1 MANKYK
7 VQFLDSDGK
16 LNRAT
21 ITGNSESDVE
31 NTLISNGS
39 DLLSIQMEK
48 KSVLSI
54 ELGEQ
59 VKLQDKTNFFQQ
71 LQTMLSSGVAL
82 LNAIEII
89 SKQIKNSVFK
99 EAVEDV
105 ILSLQQGSSFS
116 ESLKKHPKIF
126 DNITVAMVEAGEK
139 GGILDAMLE
148 ELVKSL
154 KQDVEIEDNV
164 KKATRYPKIVGSI
177 MAIAMYV
184 VMTKVIPTF
193 TGILVNSGTEIPALT
208 QGILN
213 FSDFLSSNS
222 LSLLIIGVLL
232 FGFAYF
238 YKKTDS
244 GKTLFD
250 KLSLKN
256 PIYKKITIASINLR
270 ITKIL
275 GTLLKFG
282 VPLKESLLVVR
293 NVADNSIYLNAIDT
307 IVKDIETGKSVT
319 MSMNESGVFSDYL
332 CSMVG
337 VGEEIGALDK
347 MLLSAS
353 DYYEIELNNATDGLS
368 ASIEPIITVV
378 MGLFIAMFVGSVF
391 MPMFKMYENISM

>member
-1 MANKYK
+1 VANKYK

>member
-1 MANKYK
+1 MAKKYK
-7 VQFLDSDGK
+7 VQFLDSNGK
-16 LNRAT
+16 LNNVT
-21 ITGNSESDVE
+21 VNGNSELEVE
-31 NTLISNGS
+31 NTLNASGN
-39 DLLSIQMEK
+39 DVLSVHEEK
-48 KSVLSI
+48 KSALNI
-54 ELGEQ
+54 QLGET

-82 LNAIEII
+82 VSSIEII
-89 SKQIKNSVFK
+89 SNQIKNTVFK
-99 EAVEDV
+99 EAIDE
-105 ILSLQQGSSFS
+105 IISSLKQGNSFS

-126 DNITVAMVEAGEK
+126 DNITISMVEAGEK

-177 MAIAMYV
+177 MVIAMYV

-213 FSDFLSSNS
+213 FSDFLSSNT
-222 LSLLIIGVLL
+222 LAILVVGALI
-232 FGFAYF
+232 FGSTYF
-238 YKKTDS
+238 YKKTDN
-244 GKTLFD
+244 GRLFFD
-250 KLSLKN
+250 KLALKN
-256 PIYKKITIASINLR
+256 PIYKTITVSSINLR

-282 VPLKESLLVVR
+282 VPLKESLMVVK
-293 NVADNSIYLNAIDT
+293 NVANNSIYLHAIDK
-307 IVKDIETGKSVT
+307 IANDIETGKSVSI
-319 MSMNESGVFSDYL
+319 SMTESGVFSDYL

>member
-164 KKATRYPKIVGSI
+164 KKATRDPKIVGSI

>member
-177 MAIAMYV
+177 MVIAMYV

-222 LSLLIIGVLL
+222 LSLLIVGALL
-232 FGFAYF
+232 FGFTYF

-244 GKTLFD
+244 GKTFFD

>member
-1 MANKYK
+1 MAKKYK
-7 VQFLDSDGK
+7 VQFLDSNGK
-16 LNRAT
+16 LNNVT
-21 ITGNSESDVE
+21 VNGNSELEVE
-31 NTLISNGS
+31 NTLNASGN
-39 DLLSIQMEK
+39 DVLSVHEEK
-48 KSVLSI
+48 KSALNI
-54 ELGEQ
+54 QLGET

-82 LNAIEII
+82 VSSIEII
-89 SKQIKNSVFK
+89 SNQIKNTVFK
-99 EAVEDV
+99 EAIDE
-105 ILSLQQGSSFS
+105 IISSLKQGNSFS

-126 DNITVAMVEAGEK
+126 DNITISMVEAGEK

-177 MAIAMYV
+177 MVIAMYV

-213 FSDFLSSNS
+213 FSDFLSSNT
-222 LSLLIIGVLL
+222 LAILVVGALI
-232 FGFAYF
+232 FGSTYF
-238 YKKTDS
+238 YKKTDN
-244 GKTLFD
+244 GRLFFD
-250 KLSLKN
+250 KLALKN
-256 PIYKKITIASINLR
+256 PIYKNITVSSINLR

-282 VPLKESLLVVR
+282 VPLKESLMVVK
-293 NVADNSIYLNAIDT
+293 NVANNSIYLHAIDK
-307 IVKDIETGKSVT
+307 IANDIETGKSVSI
-319 MSMNESGVFSDYL
+319 SMTESGVFSDYL

>member
-1 MANKYK
+1 VANKYK

-126 DNITVAMVEAGEK
+126 DNIKVAMVEAGEK

>member
-1 MANKYK
+1 MAKKYK
-7 VQFLDSDGK
+7 VQFLDSNGK
-16 LNRAT
+16 LNNVT
-21 ITGNSESDVE
+21 VNGNSELEVE
-31 NTLISNGS
+31 NTLNASGN
-39 DLLSIQMEK
+39 DVLLVQEEK
-48 KSVLSI
+48 KSALNI
-54 ELGEQ
+54 QLGEL

-82 LNAIEII
+82 LGSIEII
-89 SKQIKNSVFK
+89 SNQIKNTVFK
-99 EAVEDV
+99 EAIDE
-105 ILSLQQGSSFS
+105 IISSLKQGNSFS

-126 DNITVAMVEAGEK
+126 DNITISMVEAGEK

-177 MAIAMYV
+177 MVIAMYV

-213 FSDFLSSNS
+213 FSDFLSSNT
-222 LSLLIIGVLL
+222 LVILAVGTLI
-232 FGFAYF
+232 FGSTYF
-238 YKKTDS
+238 YKKTDN
-244 GKTLFD
+244 GKLFFD
-250 KLSLKN
+250 KLALKN
-256 PIYKKITIASINLR
+256 PIYKTITVSSINLR

-282 VPLKESLLVVR
+282 VPLKESLMVVK
-293 NVADNSIYLNAIDT
+293 NVANNSIYLHAIDK
-307 IVKDIETGKSVT
+307 IAKDIETGKSVSV
-319 MSMNESGVFSDYL
+319 SMTESGVFSDYL

-353 DYYEIELNNATDGLS
+353 DYYEIELNNATEGLS

>member
-16 LNRAT
+16 LNRTT

-39 DLLSIQMEK
+39 DLLSIQEEK

-89 SKQIKNSVFK
+89 SKQIKNRVFK

-116 ESLKKHPKIF
+116 ESLRKHPKIF

-154 KQDVEIEDNV
+154 KQDVKIEDNV

-337 VGEEIGALDK
+337 VGEEIGALDQ
-347 MLLSAS
+347 MLLSTS
-353 DYYEIELNNATDGLS
+353 EYYEIELNNATDALS

-378 MGLFIAMFVGSVF
+378 MGLFIAMFVSSVF

>member
-1 MANKYK
+1 VANKYK

-177 MAIAMYV
+177 MVIAMYV

-222 LSLLIIGVLL
+222 LSLLIVGALL
-232 FGFAYF
+232 FGFTYF

>member
-1 MANKYK
+1 MAKKYK
-7 VQFLDSDGK
+7 VQFLDSNGK
-16 LNRAT
+16 LNNVT
-21 ITGNSESDVE
+21 VNGNSELEVE
-31 NTLISNGS
+31 NTLNASGN
-39 DLLSIQMEK
+39 DVLSVHEEK
-48 KSVLSI
+48 KSALNI
-54 ELGEQ
+54 QLGET

-82 LNAIEII
+82 VSSIEII
-89 SKQIKNSVFK
+89 SNQIKNTVFK
-99 EAVEDV
+99 EAIDE
-105 ILSLQQGSSFS
+105 IISSLKQGNSFS

-126 DNITVAMVEAGEK
+126 DNITISMVEAGEK

-177 MAIAMYV
+177 MVIAMYV

-213 FSDFLSSNS
+213 FSDFLSSNT
-222 LSLLIIGVLL
+222 LVILVVGTLI
-232 FGFAYF
+232 FGSTYF
-238 YKKTDS
+238 YKKTDN
-244 GKTLFD
+244 GKLFFD
-250 KLSLKN
+250 KLALKN
-256 PIYKKITIASINLR
+256 PIYKTITVSSINLR

-282 VPLKESLLVVR
+282 VPLKESLMVVK
-293 NVADNSIYLNAIDT
+293 NVANNSIYLHAIDK
-307 IVKDIETGKSVT
+307 IANDIETGKSVSI
-319 MSMNESGVFSDYL
+319 SMTESGVFSDYL

-353 DYYEIELNNATDGLS
+353 DYYEIELNNATEGLS

>member
-177 MAIAMYV
+177 MVIAMYV

-222 LSLLIIGVLL
+222 LSLLIVGALL
-232 FGFAYF
+232 FGFTYF

>member
-1 MANKYK
+1 MAKKYK
-7 VQFLDSDGK
+7 VQFLDSNGK
-16 LNRAT
+16 LNNVT
-21 ITGNSESDVE
+21 VNGNSELEVE
-31 NTLISNGS
+31 NTLNASGN
-39 DLLSIQMEK
+39 DVLLVQEEK
-48 KSVLSI
+48 KSALNI
-54 ELGEQ
+54 QLGEL

-82 LNAIEII
+82 VSSIEII
-89 SKQIKNSVFK
+89 SNQIKNTVFK
-99 EAVEDV
+99 EAIDE
-105 ILSLQQGSSFS
+105 IISSLKQGNSFS

-126 DNITVAMVEAGEK
+126 DNITISMVEAGEK

-177 MAIAMYV
+177 MVIAMYV

-213 FSDFLSSNS
+213 FSDFLSSNT
-222 LSLLIIGVLL
+222 LVILVVGTLI
-232 FGFAYF
+232 FGSTYF
-238 YKKTDS
+238 YKKTDN
-244 GKTLFD
+244 GKLFFD
-250 KLSLKN
+250 KLALKN
-256 PIYKKITIASINLR
+256 PIYKTITVSSINLR

-282 VPLKESLLVVR
+282 VPLKESLMVVK
-293 NVADNSIYLNAIDT
+293 NVANNSIYLHAIDK
-307 IVKDIETGKSVT
+307 IANDIETGKSVSI
-319 MSMNESGVFSDYL
+319 SMTESGVFSDYL

-353 DYYEIELNNATDGLS
+353 DYYEIELNNATEGLS